1 MLGRL
6 IKHELKST
14 SRLFLILYPALL
26 VIALFMTFVNP
37 FFENLSDS
45 YAAGT
50 AIYSFVTG
58 MMGFLYGLLIVAI
71 VVITMI
77 TIIMRFYKNVLGD
90 EGYLMMTLPVTEDAH
105 IVAKLIAALIWSI
118 ASSIVILISI
128 LFLISSSF
136 DLSIFRQM
144 REALVEA
151 SQAGVNVPFEL
162 FLVFAFILFGFISN
176 VLIFYTAMA
185 IGPNLTKNRLLGSF
199 LAYIIIYIVTQI
211 LSTIGVVI
219 WYLAGSVEGVMV
231 AINNSYDAY
240 SSVTSG
246 LTMMNGVLITSLV
259 TMLICCA
266 AAYLITRY
274 FLKHKLNLS

>member
-1 MLGRL
+1 
-6 IKHELKST
+6 
-14 SRLFLILYPALL
+14 